1 MVTQLSDDQIAV
13 WKSAAEDI
21 IYHPATPMAEH
32 CQAYAIYSLA
42 DHLQALRVKDRQT
55 EKILEELS
63 RMLKIQAGNYP
74 SLLSSVEQLIK
85 DKAEHL
91 ILFDEFRDELKA
103 LRDNPRL

>member
-13 WKSAAEDI
+13 WKLAAEDI
-21 IYHPATPMAEH
+21 IHHPATPMAEH

-42 DHLQALRVKDRQT
+42 DQLQAMRVKDKQT
-55 EKILEELS
+55 EMILEELS
-63 RMLKIQAGNYP
+63 RMLNIQAGNYP